1 MYRLLSMLLFTC
13 TCALNNKGITP
24 RSNNNQLK
32 MYNKYTNSLNGF
44 SFNDELKLNFPDKRN
59 YDMRTKTRKMI
70 ELSKQRKLAEQNN
83 KNETE
88 YKKGYPRQ
96 ANMNITYPDMY
107 DMDEEF
113 DHDDIDFENLL
124 KKIANPNETVD
135 NSEIDTAMK
144 KIMKRTIEENM
155 NNGMS
160 QPMDIPLGVPVIRIR
175 RPGDNGVSIFDQ
187 LNRRDGGENSDNFEI
202 IKNPPYSFNDIG
214 GYDKVKEELMQ
225 TIDILKNYEKYSK
238 FNVRTPKGLILEGPP
253 GNGKTLL
260 AKSFSGEV
268 NASFIPVSGSQFVE
282 KYVGVGASRIRELFE
297 LAKKN
302 KPCIIFIDEIDAV
315 GRSRSSSDEKSN
327 AETQSTLNELLVG
340 MDGYKSSDGIFIIGA
355 TNRADLL
362 DSALLRPGRIDK
374 RVYIGNPDLKTREAI
389 LNIHLKGKPRSGKV
403 DVDNLKELTN
413 GLSGAQIENLLNEA
427 MLLALRNDREI
438 MVMEDIE
445 SILSRILVGYQSS
458 ENSYS
463 TNMIKRIAIHEMGH
477 AIVGILSLDHAK
489 LVKVCLNV
497 WSPSSPG
504 YTIFENAE
512 VDSNIYTKEKLLSR
526 LMVLLSGR
534 IAEEVFFGESITSG
548 ASKDIEEAYK
558 LAEQMIVK
566 FGMGSKI
573 VYPQH
578 SEDSKNYI
586 DKDIEKLI
594 ESTYQEAYTI
604 IMNCKN
610 IIEECS
616 NELIKNQIL
625 IPEKIYDIMKKYN
638 INI

>member
-1 MYRLLSMLLFTC
+1 
-13 TCALNNKGITP
+13 
-24 RSNNNQLK
+24 
-32 MYNKYTNSLNGF
+32 
-44 SFNDELKLNFPDKRN
+44 
-59 YDMRTKTRKMI
+59 MI
-70 ELSKQRKLAEQNN
+70 ELEE
-83 KNETE
+83 ETI
-88 YKKGYPRQ
+88 RQ
-96 ANMNITYPDMY
+96 WS
-107 DMDEEF
+107 
-113 DHDDIDFENLL
+113 LSL
-124 KKIANPNETVD
+124 
-135 NSEIDTAMK
+135 
-144 KIMKRTIEENM
+144 
-155 NNGMS
+155 
-160 QPMDIPLGVPVIRIR
+160 
-175 RPGDNGVSIFDQ
+175 
-187 LNRRDGGENSDNFEI
+187 SDNLSAKFKANFNFKDFDSEEVIYSEFLEKFSANYWTTLCEDIETKQNI
-202 IKNPPYSFNDIG
+202 IIPIA
-214 GYDKVKEELMQ
+214 YD
-225 TIDILKNYEKYSK
+225 S
-238 FNVRTPKGLILEGPP
+238 
-253 GNGKTLL
+253 
-260 AKSFSGEV
+260 
-268 NASFIPVSGSQFVE
+268 
-282 KYVGVGASRIRELFE
+282 
-297 LAKKN
+297 
-302 KPCIIFIDEIDAV
+302 
-315 GRSRSSSDEKSN
+315 
-327 AETQSTLNELLVG
+327 
-340 MDGYKSSDGIFIIGA
+340 IIGA

-638 INI
+638 INT